1 MKILRLKNID
11 KPYFNL
17 REFARVMNI
26 SLPSAKVAASRYA
39 KSGLLIRLKRDLYV
53 LADQWNHLS
62 IETKFQFANLIQ
74 SPSYVSLLSALSYYQ
89 ISTQIQQEFIES
101 IAIKRTRRVTVEN
114 TVFNYSKIKKDLYF
128 GFQRSG
134 QFFIAEPEKAL
145 LDALYL
151 MSLKRYTLDLDAIDF
166 DRLNWNKVK
175 DMLTKFPTSVE
186 KMVLQY
192 EPARTT

>member
-17 REFARVMNI
+17 REIARVLNI
-26 SLPSAKVAASRYA
+26 SLSSARVAASRYV
-39 KSGLLIRLKRDLYV
+39 KSGLLIRLKRDLYI
-53 LADQWNHLS
+53 LADQWNYLS
-62 IETKFQFANLIQ
+62 IETKFLFANLIQ
-74 SPSYVSLLSALSYYQ
+74 SPSYISLLSALSYYE

-101 IAIKRTRRVTVEN
+101 IALKRTKQVTIRE
-114 TVFNYSKIKKDLYF
+114 TVFNYSKIKEDLYF
-128 GFQRSG
+128 GFLRQG

-151 MSLKRYTLDLDAIDF
+151 MSLKRYALDLDAIDF
-166 DRLNWNKVK
+166 DKFDGKKVGE
-175 DMLTKFPTSVE
+175 MLTQFPTRVK

-192 EPARTT
+192 ELVRTT